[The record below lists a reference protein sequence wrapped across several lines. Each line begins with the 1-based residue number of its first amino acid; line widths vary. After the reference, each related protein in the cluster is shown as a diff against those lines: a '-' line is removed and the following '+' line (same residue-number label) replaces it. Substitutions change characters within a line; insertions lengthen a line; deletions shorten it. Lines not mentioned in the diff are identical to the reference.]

1 MWDATQRSNK
11 WELLGKKGSHIF
23 MKRHAVQMAELDWL
37 FNLTSRQFSNVVGA
51 ESSRSLKYVRR
62 GID

>member
-11 WELLGKKGSHIF
+11 WELIGKKGNHIF

-37 FNLTSRQFSNVVGA
+37 FNLTGRKYSNPVGPEPSRQAFMF
-51 ESSRSLKYVRR
+51 
-62 GID
+62 